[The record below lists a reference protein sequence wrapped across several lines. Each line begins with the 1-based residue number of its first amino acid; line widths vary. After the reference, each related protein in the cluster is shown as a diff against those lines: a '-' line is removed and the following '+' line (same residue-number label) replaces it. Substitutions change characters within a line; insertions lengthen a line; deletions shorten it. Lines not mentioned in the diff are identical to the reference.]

1 MVGGWCRQKAPFG
14 KRSGLYAGMA
24 ELADAQDSGS
34 CRSNSVQVQVLLPA
48 PNKKKTNTRDDL
60 AFVFSFQASREG
72 PLGSFGLFFV
82 RDYFGLSVKFRIIKG
97 EIFSRPFLYAS
108 DFLIISSYRL
118 SILDLLYFLNFISIS
133 R

>member
-1 MVGGWCRQKAPFG
+1 MVSAESSFRKEEL
-14 KRSGLYAGMA
+14 LYAGMA

-48 PNKKKTNTRDDL
+48 PNKNKTNPSENL
-60 AFVFSFQASREG
+60 EFVFSFQASRDG
-72 PLGSFGLFFV
+72 SLGSFGLFFV

-118 SILDLLYFLNFISIS
+118 SIPDLLYFLNFISIS

>member
-1 MVGGWCRQKAPFG
+1 MVPAESFFRKEE
-14 KRSGLYAGMA
+14 RLYAGMA

-48 PNKKKTNTRDDL
+48 PNKNKTNPRENL
-60 AFVFSFQASREG
+60 EFVFSFQASRKVS
-72 PLGSFGLFFV
+72 LGSFGLFHT

-97 EIFSRPFLYAS
+97 EMFSRPLLYVS

-118 SILDLLYFLNFISIS
+118 SIPDLLYFLNFISIS

>member
-1 MVGGWCRQKAPFG
+1 MVPPESFFRKEE
-14 KRSGLYAGMA
+14 RLYAGMA

-48 PNKKKTNTRDDL
+48 PNEKKTNARDDL
-60 AFVFSFQASREG
+60 AFVFSFQASRDG
-72 PLGSFGLFFV
+72 SLGSFGIFFV
-82 RDYFGLSVKFRIIKG
+82 RDYSGLSVKFRRIKG
-97 EIFSRPFLYAS
+97 EMFSRPLLYAS

-118 SILDLLYFLNFISIS
+118 SIPDLLYLLNFISIL